1 MPRAGETRK
10 AGGVPSSHAAIDHDD
25 RAEMT
30 GVSRGVLVHL
40 ASKWGA
46 LVLRQLS
53 RGERRYSEIR
63 WAVAG
68 ISEKMLAQTLRDLE
82 GDGLVSRTS
91 YPVVPPHVVYRL
103 TPLGEECATH
113 VATLIS
119 WIELHVGDLMNARA
133 QRARQPNGIPA
144 QL

>member
-1 MPRAGETRK
+1 MPRSEEIRK
-10 AGGVPSSHAAIDHDD
+10 TGD

-46 LVLRQLS
+46 LVLRQLT

-63 WAVAG
+63 WSIAG

-103 TPLGEECATH
+103 TPLGEECAMH

-119 WIELHVGDLMNARA
+119 WIELHVGDLMDARA
-133 QRARQPNGIPA
+133 GRDRQQRGIPA
-144 QL
+144 QLP